1 MSTKAPVVT
10 IMPQQY
16 MQGPVASAINQ
27 IPIPTL
33 VQPLVSGAS
42 NWYGELFTQSN
53 ILLMVCFLIL
63 YFLIFG
69 LMKLLLGER
78 FSYATASLII
88 DCFSVI
94 IMIISITS
102 YYTNSS
108 NTITVY
114 DPLGNLLIWLRNFFD
129 TPSNLL
135 LLTMLMI
142 LMYLMLYILHVPP
155 GEFKPYS
162 VRILE
167 MFMWSFFTID
177 IFAVLFLFL
186 FGFSITDIIL
196 NPMINGWYSLAV
208 GNILNPTTL
217 APSSTASNTPNP
229 NPLNPANPA
238 NSVVNV
244 DGSITY
250 IVPNQSPGG
259 IVNNN
264 YCQPSPTPTPP
275 GCTDQTLPLIV
286 RDSSGNIVNNMK
298 ALRSEICVN
307 VAKQVET
314 PKATNPPPTNQEVF
328 NVSNN
333 LYTYDDAQ
341 SVCKSY
347 GARLATYDEIEASY
361 TDGGEWCNY
370 GWSANQMALFP
381 TQKDTWNRLQAT
393 KNHKHD
399 CGRPGINGGYIDNPD
414 IQFGANCYGT
424 KPTAGPDIVAAEPST
439 KFPEEEEDERKMREL
454 QGKKYQINNFNRQ
467 KWSEYQR

>member
-1 MSTKAPVVT
+1 MSIIAPIVT
-10 IMPQQY
+10 IMPQQF
-16 MQGPVASAINQ
+16 MQGPVSSTINQ
-27 IPIPTL
+27 LETPVLAKP
-33 VQPLVSGAS
+33 PVSGAS
-42 NWYGELFTQSN
+42 NWYSGLFTQSD
-53 ILLMVCFLIL
+53 ILLLVCFLIL

-94 IMIISITS
+94 IMIFTIVS

-108 NTITVY
+108 TSITVY

-129 TPSNLL
+129 APSNLL
-135 LLTMLMI
+135 FLIMLMI
-142 LMYLMLYILHVPP
+142 LMYLMLYILQIPP
-155 GEFKPYS
+155 GEYKPYS

-167 MFMWSFFTID
+167 MFMWSFFVID
-177 IFAVLFLFL
+177 VFAVLFLFL
-186 FGFSITDIIL
+186 FGFSITDLIL

-217 APSSTASNTPNP
+217 APSSVTTST
-229 NPLNPANPA
+229 LNPAS
-238 NSVVNV
+238 SVVNI

-250 IVPNQSPGG
+250 IQPSGG
-259 IVNNN
+259 VAQPSGGVVNNN
-264 YCQPSPTPTPP
+264 LCMPSPTPTPP
-275 GCTDQTLPLIV
+275 GCTDKTLPMIV
-286 RDSSGNIVNNMK
+286 RDSSGNIMNNMK
-298 ALRSEICVN
+298 ELRSEVCVN
-307 VAKQVET
+307 VAKQIET

-370 GWSANQMALFP
+370 GWSENQMALFP
-381 TQKDTWNRLQAT
+381 TQKDTWNRLQGT
-393 KNHKHD
+393 KKHKHD
-399 CGRPGINGGYIDNPD
+399 CGRPGINGGFIDNPN

-424 KPTAGPDIVAAEPST
+424 KPTAGPDIVATDPSI
-439 KFPEEEEDERKMREL
+439 KFPEEDEEDRKMRDL
-454 QGKKYQINNFNRQ
+454 QGKKFQISNFNRQ